1 MSTAKNVRSN
11 SVQLRVRNVRSP
23 GESYPRHLHNVCCS
37 CAVARSCAAT
47 RVADSHMLWRGRVRT
62 FDDVSFACGS
72 VRLRR
77 VVTHMRNGGVVA
89 SRGRRCVRAVPP
101 SEFRSAS
108 DHARRRSSRTRARNA
123 AVRSFSPLR
132 ECQPRGRCTGSV
144 APTSTRSSS
153 PRARTQ
159 RIGATTEDRF
169 FLRTRPHQRG
179 RVPAMEATR
188 DGERERSSSPPA
200 QTGDPAERSN
210 RALRH
215 RERPRPRRHEPRSA
229 RQGTLTRP
237 DRGSTIDP

>member
-1 MSTAKNVRSN
+1 
-11 SVQLRVRNVRSP
+11 
-23 GESYPRHLHNVCCS
+23 
-37 CAVARSCAAT
+37 
-47 RVADSHMLWRGRVRT
+47 MLWRGRVRT

-89 SRGRRCVRAVPP
+89 SRARGCVRAVPP

-108 DHARRRSSRTRARNA
+108 DHARCRRSRTRATNA
-123 AVRSFSPLR
+123 AVRSFDPLR

-169 FLRTRPHQRG
+169 FLRRRRHQHG
-179 RVPAMEATR
+179 RVPVIEARGTVNASGR
-188 DGERERSSSPPA
+188 
-200 QTGDPAERSN
+200 
-210 RALRH
+210 RH
-215 RERPRPRRHEPRSA
+215 RQRRPV
-229 RQGTLTRP
+229 TRP
-237 DRGSTIDP
+237 NDPSGHPDIASGPGPGDTSRRRAPVKEP